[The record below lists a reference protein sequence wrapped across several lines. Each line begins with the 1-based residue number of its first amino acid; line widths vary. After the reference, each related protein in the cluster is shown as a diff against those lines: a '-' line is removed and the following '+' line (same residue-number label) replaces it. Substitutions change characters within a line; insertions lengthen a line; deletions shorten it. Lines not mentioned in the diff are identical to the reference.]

1 MSSGIETMT
10 VWGERLE
17 IFMAENL
24 RCAIY
29 LFICGLLNKCF
40 FSSSEYE
47 VLNERMI
54 DEQ

>member
-17 IFMAENL
+17 IFMVENL

-29 LFICGLLNKCF
+29 LFVVYLTNAFSVDQTMKC
-40 FSSSEYE
+40 
-47 VLNERMI
+47 
-54 DEQ
+54 